1 MPLIELSD
9 YRLKNSET
17 ALPPFFFAAAEDD
30 FWLLESDRP
39 EMTKLFFRALAT
51 LIAPVRGKYRF
62 SGSRLDFTDYNRML
76 ECKKKISFI
85 SPDIALVSNRTIRE
99 NLLLTHYYEANALSL
114 PLTASMEKMC
124 RQLGLTDKLDFRV
137 TEISQW
143 DLWTGLII
151 RELAKPAALLLIDR
165 PETLVPPEKQHI
177 LTGLLQNQQRTG
189 KAIICHSRDKKY
201 IDNFSPTGKILISR
215 DSVCITPRY

>member
-1 MPLIELSD
+1 
-9 YRLKNSET
+9 
-17 ALPPFFFAAAEDD
+17 
-30 FWLLESDRP
+30 
-39 EMTKLFFRALAT
+39 
-51 LIAPVRGKYRF
+51 
-62 SGSRLDFTDYNRML
+62 
-76 ECKKKISFI
+76 
-85 SPDIALVSNRTIRE
+85 
-99 NLLLTHYYEANALSL
+99 
-114 PLTASMEKMC
+114 
-124 RQLGLTDKLDFRV
+124 
-137 TEISQW
+137 
-143 DLWTGLII
+143 LII